1 MDAREWDEKYQ
12 AEELVW
18 GAPPNP
24 VVVEF
29 ATALPHGRALDLGCG
44 EGRHS
49 LWLATRGWEVVG
61 TDFSEVALD
70 KARQVAAQA
79 PKRSR
84 DRLQYVRSDVT
95 QGAFDGPYDL
105 ILAVFLHFPPA
116 QRRTLIDNAIN
127 SLEPEGILIFLGHD
141 RTNIDEGVGGP
152 QDSEILYTP
161 TDIVEEIDGRL
172 EIRVAERRFR
182 ETVSG
187 TAIDA
192 LVVARKIGLG
202 S

>member
-1 MDAREWDEKYQ
+1 MG
-12 AEELVW
+12 
-18 GAPPNP
+18 GATEPRRRR
-24 VVVEF
+24 VRHR
-29 ATALPHGRALDLGCG
+29 LPHGRALDLGCG